1 LVFSLNPGSQIR
13 KIGSS
18 KNYIWVSDGA
28 HFYTYNID
36 TSELNSFSLLQL
48 YQHSNNSYVYI
59 NDAVL
64 VETKWALATTSG
76 FYLSEGDK
84 FDHVAASGQNYIEKV
99 YYSHTRREILIG
111 TLRGALIFNI
121 YQPDKEVIR
130 IGGSHVLT
138 FAETNQEYWVGTEH
152 GLYLYSFFSG
162 EVTEVAP
169 ASFLELELDNT
180 KIYSLLSDNMGG
192 MWIATNQGIRY
203 YSLFSKKFERVTF
216 SSYDSHTLSGRIR
229 QTIEGP

>member
-1 LVFSLNPGSQIR
+1 
-13 KIGSS
+13 
-18 KNYIWVSDGA
+18 
-28 HFYTYNID
+28 
-36 TSELNSFSLLQL
+36 
-48 YQHSNNSYVYI
+48 
-59 NDAVL
+59 
-64 VETKWALATTSG
+64 SG

-229 QTIEGP
+229 QT

>member
-1 LVFSLNPGSQIR
+1 TSAKQLAYHKGAFWTFIENEVYRTYPNQERRLVFSLNPGSQIR

-138 FAETNQEYWVGTEH
+138 FAETNQEDWVGTEH

-162 EVTEVAP
+162 
-169 ASFLELELDNT
+169 
-180 KIYSLLSDNMGG
+180 
-192 MWIATNQGIRY
+192 
-203 YSLFSKKFERVTF
+203 
-216 SSYDSHTLSGRIR
+216 
-229 QTIEGP
+229 

>member
-1 LVFSLNPGSQIR
+1 M
-13 KIGSS
+13 
-18 KNYIWVSDGA
+18 SDGA

-121 YQPDKEVIR
+121 
-130 IGGSHVLT
+130 T
-138 FAETNQEYWVGTEH
+138 
-152 GLYLYSFFSG
+152 
-162 EVTEVAP
+162 
-169 ASFLELELDNT
+169 
-180 KIYSLLSDNMGG
+180 SL
-192 MWIATNQGIRY
+192 I
-203 YSLFSKKFERVTF
+203 KK
-216 SSYDSHTLSGRIR
+216 
-229 QTIEGP
+229 